1 MKKIFKKNGACV
13 FLSTVFFLSLLAG
26 KFATIEQMLLTELV
40 KKSIRQKIVQQLIK
54 KKNESPTKSR
64 SNICLRQ
71 ATNIFQFFKMNL
83 CFDSPILEEMV
94 LHLFYL

>member
-1 MKKIFKKNGACV
+1 MKKNFKKNGACV

-54 KKNESPTKSR
+54 KKTKVQLNHEVTFAYVKLQIS
-64 SNICLRQ
+64 S
-71 ATNIFQFFKMNL
+71 IF
-83 CFDSPILEEMV
+83 
-94 LHLFYL
+94 